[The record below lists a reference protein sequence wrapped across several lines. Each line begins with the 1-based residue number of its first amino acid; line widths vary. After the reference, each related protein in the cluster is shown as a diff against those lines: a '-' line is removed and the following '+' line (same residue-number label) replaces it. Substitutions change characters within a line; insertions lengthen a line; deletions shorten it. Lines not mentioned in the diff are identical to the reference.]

1 MWPRRTTVQQRPGKP
16 TAMDL
21 AMTEKRPLLPPD
33 PADPAARAAR
43 AARAA
48 PATPDEPLLAGCGK
62 RIGVKPEGMGYVV
75 VDAPKGTTAASR
87 TGSATSTL
95 QQWGAV
101 AATLV
106 AGLTGKQKTQ
116 RTPAPDG

>member
-1 MWPRRTTVQQRPGKP
+1 MWPRRTTVQQHPRKP

-21 AMTEKRPLLPPD
+21 VVTEKRPLLPP
-33 PADPAARAAR
+33 APAAP
-43 AARAA
+43 AA